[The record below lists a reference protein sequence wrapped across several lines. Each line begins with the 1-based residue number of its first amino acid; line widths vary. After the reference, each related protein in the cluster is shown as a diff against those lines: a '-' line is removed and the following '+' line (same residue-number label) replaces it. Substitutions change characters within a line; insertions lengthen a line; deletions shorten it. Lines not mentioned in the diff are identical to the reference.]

1 MTGLARHL
9 SARSR
14 AAIALLLFCVLV
26 FSGCATQA
34 PSGKSDDSGKQSA
47 SQSEGGSTKGAEEA
61 KEASTQPEKSEPTA
75 AQEDTSEQAQK
86 VREAQKSI
94 EAADGNAEDVPEIKD
109 WNDENEGSEPIQ
121 LNSGGSAGAIP
132 AVKPFNF
139 GRDPGGPEDKTLY
152 LTVPAIGLEDVPI
165 YNSTSEE
172 DLTKSAVHVPATGF
186 PWQDGANTFIAGHR
200 LGYPDTGSYNIFFDV
215 NLLGAG
221 DEIIVTDAAG
231 DRYVYQVTEQK
242 VVGTENVEVM
252 NPVEGKSVVSLQT
265 CTLPDY
271 KERIIVQGEL
281 VESSA

>member
-1 MTGLARHL
+1 
-9 SARSR
+9 
-14 AAIALLLFCVLV
+14 
-26 FSGCATQA
+26 
-34 PSGKSDDSGKQSA
+34 
-47 SQSEGGSTKGAEEA
+47 
-61 KEASTQPEKSEPTA
+61 
-75 AQEDTSEQAQK
+75 
-86 VREAQKSI
+86 
-94 EAADGNAEDVPEIKD
+94 
-109 WNDENEGSEPIQ
+109 

-152 LTVPAIGLEDVPI
+152 LTVPKIGLEDVPI

-186 PWQDGANTFIAGHR
+186 PWQEGANTFIAGHR

-215 NLLGAG
+215 NLLVAG

-231 DRYVYQVTEQK
+231 DRYVYQVTEQT

-271 KERIIVQGEL
+271 AERIIVQGEL
-281 VESSA
+281 VESSV

>member
-9 SARSR
+9 SSR
-14 AAIALLLFCVLV
+14 GRATSALLLFCVLV
-26 FSGCATQA
+26 FLTGCATQP
-34 PSGKSDDSGKQSA
+34 PS
-47 SQSEGGSTKGAEEA
+47 EEA
-61 KEASTQPEKSEPTA
+61 NKQQPKKDPATEEAQKATTEAKKSEPKPADEKTKSDESTQKT
-75 AQEDTSEQAQK
+75 QEP
-86 VREAQKSI
+86 I
-94 EAADGNAEDVPEIKD
+94 ESADGNVEDIPEFKG
-109 WNDENEGSEPIQ
+109 WNDKNEGSEPIQ

-152 LTVPAIGLEDVPI
+152 LTVPKIGLEDVPI

-186 PWQDGANTFIAGHR
+186 PWQEGANTFIAGHR

-231 DRYVYQVTEQK
+231 DRYVYQVTEQV

-281 VESSA
+281 VESSV